1 VHRTL
6 IDSLRT
12 ALVWICSLILYYA
25 IGPPYGEPFSIGWG
39 LIEIDGFA
47 LLIIGTLIHNRVLDI
62 TLLPCCP
69 NSVDSVIIRGGG
81 RGGEDII
88 PDRSEFSEPYSLDHT
103 DTFDSSDYD
112 DDDDD
117 DAEEEEAMAE
127 SDSNTHHN
135 IVRANSYRS
144 NNLSYHSHHHH
155 HEAEEHEQLLSQK
168 PSYVR
173 TKSWQNYSSIN

>member
-117 DAEEEEAMAE
+117 DDDVEEEEVMAE
-127 SDSNTHHN
+127 SDNNTHNN

-144 NNLSYHSHHHH
+144 NNLSYHSHHH
-155 HEAEEHEQLLSQK
+155 EAEHEQLLSQK